1 VELKVKQADC
11 PPRKTGLFRAC
22 PAEIMVPE
30 AGLEP
35 ARPFRI
41 KGF

>member
-1 VELKVKQADC
+1 MKRIGFVVRFPSGDEMLV
-11 PPRKTGLFRAC
+11 PP
-22 PAEIMVPE
+22 

-41 KGF
+41 KRF